1 MADAEYQDRRTIA
14 FPENDLTRRLLRR
27 ATEPI
32 GVVTV
37 RHAAELH
44 SRASIG
50 LGPRLE
56 LLDNIKTRYGPG
68 AGGAAAAASPVGGM
82 SLIAL
87 QRMAAGPPNFAA
99 APALANRAGTPETA
113 TGSVPTAAS
122 APQYRVKRPDRAP
135 EPYSSMPSE
144 TIAALS
150 PAAVGVPIR
159 TNSTPALHL
168 QRKANETP
176 SLANDK
182 PDSSALPLV
191 RAAAVDAGEQV
202 DNKPARAR
210 DGSLT
215 TNPLPQVN
223 ELPSIATVAP
233 LHVQRKSDRSS
244 AAEAIDSVSTPPDF
258 RGDLPLPHKVDHPPA
273 IQVAAEEIDRF
284 STFADF
290 RSASIRGAADNA
302 LSGAAAGDL
311 PLQRKID
318 PSALS
323 VAGSV
328 PTAGSPAA
336 PPATNA
342 PAHGAVATELR
353 VSPSPADATRIVW
366 RKAAADSAN
375 RESAERGPT
384 TAVGQTHT
392 SGLQV
397 MRQVDAEA
405 ASNGDSA
412 PVATPALESNGV
424 DIGQI
429 AEQVSRMIARQLRVE
444 RERWGRR

>member
-32 GVVTV
+32 GVVNV

-56 LLDNIKTRYGPG
+56 LLDNIKTRYGLGEG

-87 QRMAAGPPNFAA
+87 QRMAAGPPNFAS

-122 APQYRVKRPDRAP
+122 APQYRVKRPDRVP
-135 EPYSSMPSE
+135 EPDSSMPSE
-144 TIAALS
+144 TIPLYHPLLS
-150 PAAVGVPIR
+150 CPNPHKFHSY
-159 TNSTPALHL
+159 TTPTAQNQLNTFSNQL
-168 QRKANETP
+168 QNKF
-176 SLANDK
+176 
-182 PDSSALPLV
+182 SALPLS
-191 RAAAVDAGEQV
+191 AAHH
-202 DNKPARAR
+202 P
-210 DGSLT
+210 LHLPLF
-215 TNPLPQVN
+215 NPLPQVN
-223 ELPSIATVAP
+223 KLPSIATVAP

-258 RGDLPLPHKVDHPPA
+258 RGDFPLPHKVDHPPA

-284 STFADF
+284 STFPDF
-290 RSASIRGAADNA
+290 TSASICGAADNA

-311 PLQRKID
+311 PLQRKIN

-323 VAGSV
+323 AAGSV
-328 PTAGSPAA
+328 PTAGPPAA

-353 VSPSPADATRIVW
+353 VAPSPADATRIVW
-366 RKAAADSAN
+366 RKAAANSAN
-375 RESAERGPT
+375 RESAARGPT

-412 PVATPALESNGV
+412 PVVTPALESNGV